1 MLRKEEK
8 TVKKGIDRMLLKE
21 VTQIMP
27 MLKILAKQQELP
39 LQTQQLTSV
48 IYDQSSTGLIF
59 DCDCVFLTEKKLSP
73 TLKKV
78 MQWLGEKGA
87 NQEKSVFEGTIIKT
101 SKLSDTVTL
110 KMNLFHFDRYP
121 IQKLSD
127 TPKALKVIFYDPDY
141 DPESNYWRLAPEVL
155 SLNPAVHIL
164 INVGKNVED
173 TSVGKKISEALTSM
187 AIQTF
192 HISEITKPFNEL
204 ILEDAF
210 FSKLQYAR
218 LKNHVNYCK
227 AVYQIINDDLL
238 EREAV
243 IKGKMLLA
251 NNRQTQVDANK
262 GGPTT
267 KDISFLK
274 TKIDGKIKQTIKQVD
289 HKIVNFNKEQPDFK
303 TLLKDIN
310 SFLGF
315 VENKSSRYLI
325 LKISE
330 GALKDKTDKAGTILT
345 NFFESIVI
353 MVNSEIEAVKQDV
366 KTHFKEWKLE
376 APDLQILPIKKTLP
390 KEIVATTNLAPEK
403 PFEKQITSKGIGS
416 LLMELRTPLFML
428 MPFMM
433 IFALFGALVGGDDV
447 GLIDESLRFYNN
459 RPCVAITKLP
469 ESRGNAFGAFLDD
482 LNSKNKKGLFSK
494 EIEEEL
500 TDEPQL
506 ATRTEIVESHGR
518 AKSVQ
523 KLDYYFDN
531 KKSIAYIY
539 LKSND
544 HRSFVIETLFDP
556 GYKLLS
562 ISSSKRM
569 GFGLGGLINKLKG
582 LSEYRYII
590 LVFLVSLIGWFVTTR
605 KRSMSAELT
614 SSKNREQHKL
624 NSDLKQ
630 HVEKTA
636 KQNLQKFRTTIT
648 EVLTV
653 NQQATL
659 KTIERTLSASIEA
672 KKQQKITETKLIQ
685 KRLTTIKND
694 KSKLTSLKTDHRKIR
709 SKLEQLETK
718 IKRITRK

>member
-8 TVKKGIDRMLLKE
+8 TAKKGIDRMLLKE
-21 VTQIMP
+21 VTQVMP
-27 MLKILAKQQELP
+27 MLKILAKQQGLP

-48 IYDQSSTGLIF
+48 TYDQSSTGSIF
-59 DCDCVFLTEKKLSP
+59 NCDCVFLTEKTLSP
-73 TLKKV
+73 ILKKV
-78 MQWLGEKGA
+78 MQWLGEKGP
-87 NQEKSVFEGTIIKT
+87 NQEKSVFEGTIRKT
-101 SKLSDTVTL
+101 LKLSDTVTL

-155 SLNPAVHIL
+155 SLNAAVHIL
-164 INVGKNVED
+164 INVGKNRD
-173 TSVGKKISEALTSM
+173 TSVGEKISASLSSM

-192 HISEITKPFNEL
+192 HINEITKLFSEL

-210 FSKLQYAR
+210 FNKLQYAR
-218 LKNHVNYCK
+218 LKNHVEYCK
-227 AVYQIINDDLL
+227 LVYQIISDDLL

-251 NNRQTQVDANK
+251 NNKQSQVDANN
-262 GGPTT
+262 GRPTT
-267 KDISFLK
+267 KDISYLK

-303 TLLKDIN
+303 TLLQDIS

-330 GALKDKTDKAGTILT
+330 GALKDKTDKAGTILI
-345 NFFESIVI
+345 NFFESIVTL
-353 MVNSEIEAVKQDV
+353 VNSEIEAVKQDV
-366 KTHFKEWKLE
+366 VAHFKEWKLE
-376 APDLQILPIKKTLP
+376 TPDIQILPIRKSLP
-390 KEIVATTNLAPEK
+390 KEIVATTNLAPDK

-459 RPCVAITKLP
+459 RPCIAITKLP

-506 ATRTEIVESHGR
+506 ATRTEIVESYGK

-544 HRSFVIETLFDP
+544 HRSFVVETLFDP

-562 ISSSKRM
+562 ISSSKRT

-605 KRSMSAELT
+605 KRGMSAELT

-672 KKQQKITETKLIQ
+672 KKQQKINETKLIQ

-694 KSKLTSLKTDHRKIR
+694 KSKLASLKTDHRKIR